1 MINNEFCI
9 LCTGF
14 SYSRQLIL
22 KRGYKISLKNIYYW
36 STILNNGLFSSIN
49 YVWNKIDKRVYD
61 TQLMMESYILRLN
74 WGFNRWTMHPL
85 ILLGGRCNIVNYI
98 KKNLLFWYTSSY
110 YNILGISQNIK
121 REGFV

>member
-22 KRGYKISLKNIYYW
+22 KRGSKISLKNIYYW

-49 YVWNKIDKRVYD
+49 YVWNKIDHNSR
-61 TQLMMESYILRLN
+61 
-74 WGFNRWTMHPL
+74 
-85 ILLGGRCNIVNYI
+85 
-98 KKNLLFWYTSSY
+98 WYTI
-110 YNILGISQNIK
+110 NDGIVYFETKLRFFNYL
-121 REGFV
+121 